1 MSQPHRGGPVP
12 PYDGAERT
20 DHVTEAPSTARSGR
34 EFWRDHLTG
43 TASTTTSKEDALTD
57 RQFQLLLEGA
67 RRLDDPFA
75 RQARFVIFATGR
87 LGMRAGEVTHMT
99 AEWIDWREKT
109 IHVPSFDRCTKGRG
123 GNGPCG
129 YCREQAQSIAAN
141 NEDITVE
148 QALSTRWA
156 PKTAAGARAIPF
168 DFETRVEMTVE
179 RFFEAYD
186 TYPHS
191 CASINRRVNRAA
203 EAADDLDSQRVY
215 PHGLRATASTFHAA
229 RGLTGLPLQSFM
241 GWEKLATA
249 ETYLN
254 GTTEAT
260 RRALRSVH
268 SSR

>member
-1 MSQPHRGGPVP
+1 MQRPPPSSRRNGP
-12 PYDGAERT
+12 
-20 DHVTEAPSTARSGR
+20 ARSWHPDRHR
-34 EFWRDHLTG
+34 ESSCTTGSQHGFWRDQLVDNG
-43 TASTTTSKEDALTD
+43 AVANSKEDALSD

-67 RRLDDPFA
+67 RRLDAPYA
-75 RQARFVIFATGR
+75 SQARFIIFATGR
-87 LGMRAGEVTHMT
+87 LGMRAGEVAHMS
-99 AEWIDWREKT
+99 EQWIDWRERT
-109 IHVPSFDRCTKGRG
+109 IHIPPFDRCTKGRG
-123 GNGPCG
+123 AGEPCG
-129 YCREQAQSIAAN
+129 YCVKRADSIAEHN
-141 NEDITVE
+141 QNITVE

-179 RFFEAYD
+179 RFFQTHAE
-186 TYPHS
+186 YPHS
-191 CASINRRVNRAA
+191 RVSINRRVNRAA
-203 EAADDLDSQRVY
+203 EAAEGLDSQRVY

-229 RGLTGLPLQSFM
+229 RGLTGLPLQAFM